1 MQHWNSKLCVFLAT
15 SYQDTGQKQQ
25 VPKAQSI
32 KIYVTQFKSVQIKL
46 KKWKLAV
53 RFFICSWPQK
63 GMKIYS
69 WHRTGVRMGHPIWFL
84 RITHFWLPS
93 HQTRFDLPT
102 KNGFQGTFWI
112 GQSFVCIYLPQ
123 KSNSFRFL
131 RSRVVRI
138 CTDLRTWFCLFGLCC
153 K

>member
-1 MQHWNSKLCVFLAT
+1 MQHWNLKLCVFLAT

-25 VPKAQSI
+25 VSKAESI
-32 KIYVTQFKSVQIKL
+32 KMHVTQFKSVQIRL

-53 RFFICSWPQK
+53 SFFICSWPQK
-63 GMKIYS
+63 GMKIYR

-102 KNGFQGTFWI
+102 KNGFQWTFEI
-112 GQSFVCIYLPQ
+112 AQSLVRIFFTQ
-123 KSNSFRFL
+123 NSNLFRL
-131 RSRVVRI
+131 WRSRVFRI
-138 CTDLRTWFCLFGLCC
+138 CTDLRTLFCLFGLCC